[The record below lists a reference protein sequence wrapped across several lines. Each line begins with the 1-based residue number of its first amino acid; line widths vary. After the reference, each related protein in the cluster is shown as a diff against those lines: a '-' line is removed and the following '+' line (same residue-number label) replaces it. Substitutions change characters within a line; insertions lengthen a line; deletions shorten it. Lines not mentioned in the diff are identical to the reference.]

1 MPEEPIDVPELR
13 RVAETLQERFGEST
27 LETAYAKKEL
37 SFKVRASDL
46 LAVLGHLKTDQG
58 FNALNDMIGLHH
70 PAAPEG
76 PSGGFSVLYQLYRFP
91 GFVRVRVVVEV
102 GEGGTL
108 PTVTSLYPSAG
119 WAEREIFDMF
129 GLRFDGHP
137 DLRRIY
143 LPDEFEGYPL
153 RKDFPLEG

>member
-1 MPEEPIDVPELR
+1 MSEEPIDVPELR
-13 RVAETLQERFGEST
+13 PVAEALRERFGGSI
-27 LETAYAKKEL
+27 LETAYERKEL

-46 LAVLGHLKTDQG
+46 LAVLTYLKTDQG
-58 FNALNDMIGLHH
+58 FNALNDMIGLHR
-70 PAAPEG
+70 PGAPEG
-76 PSGGFSVLYQLYRFP
+76 PPGRFSVLYQLYRFP
-91 GFVRVRVVVEV
+91 GFVRVRVAVEV
-102 GEGGTL
+102 GEDEAL
-108 PTVTSLYPSAG
+108 PSVTSLYPSAG

-143 LPDEFEGYPL
+143 LPDEFEGHPL